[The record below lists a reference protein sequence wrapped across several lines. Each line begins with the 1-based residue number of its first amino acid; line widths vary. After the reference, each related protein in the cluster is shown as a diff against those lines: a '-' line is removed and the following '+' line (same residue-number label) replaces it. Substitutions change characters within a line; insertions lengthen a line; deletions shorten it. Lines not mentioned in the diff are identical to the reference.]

1 MSESLAAEPE
11 RIVRFVREAE
21 TLASLNHSNIAIV
34 HDFQQAE
41 QRHFLVMEFVAGETL
56 ADRLRRGPVPL
67 DEALQMARQIAEALE
82 AAHQRGIIH
91 RDLKPANIKI
101 DTDGFEPAILRGAK
115 GVLSTA
121 RPVVFYEWH
130 PDFYSMAGEN
140 DTSHADLLMDL
151 GYDGF
156 MFFSNAGEL
165 LMRVRRPAK
174 DVLESLARF
183 SRARRH
189 IDDWQQ
195 RFPTEQRADCSEC
208 GGE

>member
-1 MSESLAAEPE
+1 AAEPE

-34 HDFQQAE
+34 HNFQQAE

-101 DTDGFEPAILRGAK
+101 DADGKIKVLDFVLAKILA
-115 GVLSTA
+115 
-121 RPVVFYEWH
+121 
-130 PDFYSMAGEN
+130 
-140 DTSHADLLMDL
+140 DTGDALDVSNSPTLM
-151 GYDGF
+151 
-156 MFFSNAGEL
+156 
-165 LMRVRRPAK
+165 
-174 DVLESLARF
+174 
-183 SRARRH
+183 SR
-189 IDDWQQ
+189 
-195 RFPTEQRADCSEC
+195 T
-208 GGE
+208 